1 MFEFITKIYDCNLK
15 ENGVLNEYKI
25 PSLSHSVFIRE
36 KSMDFM
42 IMHEVFSHK
51 CYDIELAHSF
61 YFRDYRKTYGIRP
74 PKFIIDAGA
83 HIGLTSVY
91 FAQKYP
97 QAKILAIEPDSENY
111 YLLLKNTSPYPNI
124 VPILGALWDKHT
136 HLYINNRYR
145 LKKDQYLKSAEYEL
159 SEDNNLHE
167 PAVCAYTID
176 EIIEQYGIDLID
188 VLKVDIE
195 GAEKTIFQ
203 KGYEQWLA
211 KTRIILLEPHDHKSP
226 FSFKTVMKALSNYDF
241 LYLQENSA
249 LKSVLMFLL
258 L

>member
-1 MFEFITKIYDCNLK
+1 M
-15 ENGVLNEYKI
+15 
-25 PSLSHSVFIRE
+25 
-36 KSMDFM
+36 
-42 IMHEVFSHK
+42 
-51 CYDIELAHSF
+51 
-61 YFRDYRKTYGIRP
+61 
-74 PKFIIDAGA
+74 
-83 HIGLTSVY
+83 
-91 FAQKYP
+91 
-97 QAKILAIEPDSENY
+97 
-111 YLLLKNTSPYPNI
+111 
-124 VPILGALWDKHT
+124 PILGALWDKHT